1 MQIHYQLTTLKK
13 GNSSIADYFHQFT
26 TLVDT
31 LAVIDQPL
39 NDFEVVSFLL
49 ASLGLDYDSFVT
61 SMTTRVDPLSIEDL
75 YGHLLVHEIC
85 LEQQQPIVDLAFA
98 RANFTGQGNS
108 RGGRGGWH
116 NSFSPSSRGS
126 SSLTQKNNRG

>member
-13 GNSSIADYFHQFT
+13 GNSSIADYFHWFT

-85 LEQQQPIVDLAFA
+85 LE
-98 RANFTGQGNS
+98 
-108 RGGRGGWH
+108 
-116 NSFSPSSRGS
+116 
-126 SSLTQKNNRG
+126 

>member
-13 GNSSIADYFHQFT
+13 GNSSISDYFHWFT

-49 ASLGLDYDSFVT
+49 ASLRLDYDSFVT

-85 LEQQQPIVDLAFA
+85 LE
-98 RANFTGQGNS
+98 
-108 RGGRGGWH
+108 
-116 NSFSPSSRGS
+116 
-126 SSLTQKNNRG
+126 